1 MGCLKN
7 SMQIENPLKK
17 ISTFM
22 TVAICAGLLSACA
35 TPKGSQ
41 NSDAQAGY
49 DPIEPVNRGIFQFN
63 YAVDSVLIKPIA
75 QGYGAVMPKRGKI
88 MVSNFVSNIKEPVT
102 FANSILQADANN
114 SFITLWRF
122 LINSSFGIGGL
133 FDPATD
139 IGLRNRE
146 TGLGDTFAIYGAD
159 TGPYL
164 MIPIFGPS
172 SVRDGLGK
180 LGDVFM
186 DPISYTNN
194 PIFYSVIA
202 IKTIEARD
210 RNMKLLNDIY
220 NSIDP
225 YTTMRSIYT
234 QYRTKAV
241 NNAIAQR
248 NRSLEATRNQGSK

>member
-1 MGCLKN
+1 MGCLKD
-7 SMQIENPLKK
+7 SMHIENKLKK

-22 TVAICAGLLSACA
+22 AVALCAGMLSACA
-35 TPKGSQ
+35 TPKGSE
-41 NSDAQAGY
+41 NSEVSY

-63 YAVDSVLIKPIA
+63 YAVDSVIIKPIS
-75 QGYGAVMPKRGKI
+75 QGYGAVMPKRGKV

-114 SFITLWRF
+114 SFCTLWRF
-122 LINSSFGIGGL
+122 LINSTVGVGGL
-133 FDPATD
+133 FDAASE
-139 IGLRNRE
+139 IGLKNRE

-172 SVRDGLGK
+172 SVRDGLGR

-202 IKTIEARD
+202 VKTIEARE

-225 YTTMRSIYT
+225 YTTMRSVYT
-234 QYRTKAV
+234 QYRAKAV
-241 NNAIAQR
+241 KNAIAQR
-248 NRSLEATRNQGSK
+248 NKSLEAAKNQGSK

>member
-1 MGCLKN
+1 MGCFKD
-7 SMQIENPLKK
+7 SMHIENKPKK
-17 ISTFM
+17 VSAFM
-22 TVAICAGLLSACA
+22 VAALCAGLLSACT
-35 TPKGSQ
+35 TPKGSG
-41 NSDAQAGY
+41 NAEAGY

-63 YAVDSVLIKPIA
+63 YAVDSVIIKPVA
-75 QGYGAVMPKRGKI
+75 QGYGAVMPKHGKT

-114 SFITLWRF
+114 SFCTLWRF
-122 LINSSFGIGGL
+122 LINSTVGVGGL
-133 FDPATD
+133 FDAASE
-139 IGLRNRE
+139 IGLKNRE
-146 TGLGDTFAIYGAD
+146 TGLGDTFAIYGVD

-172 SVRDGLGK
+172 SVRDGIGR

-186 DPISYTNN
+186 DPVSYTNN

-202 IKTIEARD
+202 VKTVEARE

-241 NNAIAQR
+241 KNAIAQR
-248 NRSLEATRNQGSK
+248 NKSLEAAKNQGFK